1 MPRLM
6 LHRIDHLCSEYKDE
20 FSFTTYRSQA
30 FVNFPTVR
38 NYVSNRVRRVLHL
51 RLGRHHN
58 ECSGVFLQ
66 GCSPWNIHIRV
77 PGMPVRILIA
87 DDDAAIRRLLRRLI
101 ETHGGWTVCADA
113 RDGHEAVDKTEDLNP
128 DVVVLDL
135 AMPDMNGL
143 QAAREIS
150 RKHPGLPM
158 LLFTVQQVSKELR
171 HQALNAGCRGALSKN
186 TGSEIVHAIEVLLNH
201 QNFFQPIR
209 SDAPVW

>member
-1 MPRLM
+1 M
-6 LHRIDHLCSEYKDE
+6 Y
-20 FSFTTYRSQA
+20 
-30 FVNFPTVR
+30 
-38 NYVSNRVRRVLHL
+38 
-51 RLGRHHN
+51 
-58 ECSGVFLQ
+58 SGVSLR
-66 GCSPWNIHIRV
+66 CSNLEGHLSVSR
-77 PGMPVRILIA
+77 MPVKILIA

-101 ETHGGWTVCADA
+101 ETRAGWTVCADA
-113 RDGHEAVDKTEDLNP
+113 RDGHEAVDKTQELKP
-128 DVVVLDL
+128 DIVVLDL

-158 LLFTVQQVSKELR
+158 LLFTVQQVSKELT

-186 TGSEIVHAIEVLLNH
+186 TGSEIVHAIDVLLND

>member
-1 MPRLM
+1 
-6 LHRIDHLCSEYKDE
+6 
-20 FSFTTYRSQA
+20 
-30 FVNFPTVR
+30 
-38 NYVSNRVRRVLHL
+38 
-51 RLGRHHN
+51 
-58 ECSGVFLQ
+58 VFLQ
-66 GCSPWNIHIRV
+66 DPSHLGIRV
-77 PGMPVRILIA
+77 FKMAVRILIA

-113 RDGHEAVDKTEDLNP
+113 RDGHEAVAQAEKLKP

-150 RKHPGLPM
+150 RSNPELPL
-158 LLFTVQQVSKELR
+158 LLFTVQQVSKELS

-186 TGSEIVHAIEVLLNH
+186 TGSELVHAIEVLLNH
-201 QNFFQPIR
+201 QNFFQPIL

>member
-1 MPRLM
+1 
-6 LHRIDHLCSEYKDE
+6 
-20 FSFTTYRSQA
+20 
-30 FVNFPTVR
+30 
-38 NYVSNRVRRVLHL
+38 
-51 RLGRHHN
+51 
-58 ECSGVFLQ
+58 
-66 GCSPWNIHIRV
+66 
-77 PGMPVRILIA
+77 MPVRILIA

-101 ETHGGWTVCADA
+101 ETHSGWMVCADA
-113 RDGHEAVDKTEDLNP
+113 CHGHEAVDKTEELQP

-158 LLFTVQQVSKELR
+158 LLFTVQQVSKELT

-186 TGSEIVHAIEVLLNH
+186 TGSEIVHAIDVLLND

>member
-1 MPRLM
+1 
-6 LHRIDHLCSEYKDE
+6 
-20 FSFTTYRSQA
+20 
-30 FVNFPTVR
+30 
-38 NYVSNRVRRVLHL
+38 
-51 RLGRHHN
+51 
-58 ECSGVFLQ
+58 
-66 GCSPWNIHIRV
+66 
-77 PGMPVRILIA
+77 MPVRILIA

-101 ETHGGWTVCADA
+101 ETRGGWTVCADA
-113 RDGHEAVDKTEDLNP
+113 RDGHEAVDKTEELKP

-150 RKHPGLPM
+150 SKHPDLPM
-158 LLFTVQQVSKELR
+158 LLFTVQQVSKELK

-186 TGSEIVHAIEVLLNH
+186 TGSEIVHAIEVLLSH

>member
-1 MPRLM
+1 M
-6 LHRIDHLCSEYKDE
+6 Y
-20 FSFTTYRSQA
+20 
-30 FVNFPTVR
+30 
-38 NYVSNRVRRVLHL
+38 
-51 RLGRHHN
+51 
-58 ECSGVFLQ
+58 SGVSLSGLQ
-66 GCSPWNIHIRV
+66 TGRTYLRV
-77 PGMPVRILIA
+77 SRMPVRVLIA

-113 RDGHEAVDKTEDLNP
+113 RDGHEAVDKTEELNP
-128 DVVVLDL
+128 DIVVLDL

-171 HQALNAGCRGALSKN
+171 YQALNAGCRGALSKN

-201 QNFFQPIR
+201 QNFFQPIL